1 MSVTFPNL
9 KPTSRTY
16 KPGTYPQT
24 FFKALNGATSV
35 VQFGA
40 QNFNAELTLLFSNIN
55 DRDANSIINAYETSN
70 GLWERVNF
78 NSGVMDCAGSTM
90 QARMKE
96 GSPLRWRFAEPPT
109 VTYKFRNICDV
120 SCRFT
125 AYIDGV

>member
-40 QNFNAELTLLFSNIN
+40 QNFDAELTLLFSNIE
-55 DRDANSIINAYETSN
+55 DRDANSIINAYEASN
-70 GLWERVNF
+70 GLW
-78 NSGVMDCAGSTM
+78 STM